1 MRGEDKLPYEDFVPY
16 APETPGE
23 QVNIHHCRS
32 GKHNDRLY
40 IRRTEDG
47 AVVCYCHHCGGSG
60 YFNSSCGHS
69 LRDREITRQS
79 RGVRGNTEQQDFRLP
94 NDFTTNT
101 TEWHPHSR
109 AWVRRY
115 GVTSD
120 ECKRNSI
127 GFSHRLG
134 GVVLPVF
141 AEKGGL
147 VAYQLRPVVQ
157 GTGGQVPD
165 GEDDS
170 RRRTYPKYISRRK
183 NGRPGGVDIFVARDG
198 GDSGT
203 GVPDSPSCVVVTED
217 VLSAVKVSRVEGVV
231 GVAIMGSSLKE
242 EQAVK
247 IARIAP
253 NVAVFLDNDNQQV
266 KDNQKKAARLLEPLV
281 SGEVRVVKA
290 DKDPKEHSN
299 QELEELL
306 K

>member
-40 IRRTEDG
+40 IRRNEDG
-47 AVVCYCHHCGGSG
+47 SVIAYCHHCGMRGYSSPNGIRRGLLEGSLG
-60 YFNSSCGHS
+60 RSRVS
-69 LRDREITRQS
+69 Q
-79 RGVRGNTEQQDFRLP
+79 RGVVGSTFQLP
-94 NDFTTNT
+94 DDFTTDT

-183 NGRPGGVDIFVARDG
+183 KGRPGGVDIFVARDG

-231 GVAIMGSSLKE
+231 GVAIMSSSLKE
-242 EQAVK
+242 KQAVK

-281 SGEVRVVKA
+281 SGGVRVVKA